1 MKVFISQPMRG
12 LAERKIKLNRLKAI
26 ENIKKIIR

>member
-12 LAERKIKLNRLKAI
+12 LAEREIKLNRAKAI
-26 ENIKKIIR
+26 ENIKKNIR